1 MMRLQPF
8 DRRRM
13 TGFAVGLSLCGD
25 DNPAPFLFFLRRE
38 KSDAPVRLRASFPLR
53 VPFFLRRICVPLTK
67 KALVKGRRFP
77 VRPVFISDPRVA
89 LLHPPQRGGLPSI
102 SLTNSHLRDRGRG
115 SFGPSRARESLLQ
128 IKEKRNFTKGKRSET
143 TAACAGRRCGMKQ
156 EIIRNIA

>member
-1 MMRLQPF
+1 MGATFRPTTN
-8 DRRRM
+8 DRIRRRS
-13 TGFAVGLSLCGD
+13 FSLRGRQSRSL
-25 DNPAPFLFFLRRE
+25 PFLSPQGEIGRPGTPAGFVSSSRPFV
-38 KSDAPVRLRASFPLR
+38 SPTDLRASHKEGARQRTPFSRTSGLHLR
-53 VPFFLRRICVPLTK
+53 PSRR
-67 KALVKGRRFP
+67 A
-77 VRPVFISDPRVA
+77 SS
-89 LLHPPQRGGLPSI
+89 PPQRGGLPSI